1 MQRTKQKRTPKGV
14 LFFVWC
20 IDLNEEGNPD
30 GFPFKL
36 SLPSEDKIKI
46 KSEGGSNH
54 RDKTKPLHREQ
65 KVLLFFYCFTEKEV
79 IRVIEKLW
87 KNLPPRYNRIVKM
100 LWSAFTMFFI
110 GFGIYL
116 QIEADIGFPSWNALN
131 QGFSIVFPITYGTAS
146 ITIGLSIVVI
156 DLLLKEPIGMGTIID
171 AVCVGLGCDFFSWL
185 DPVPEMDSFVM
196 KLIVFMVSLFILSI
210 GQYMYMIT
218 GLSCG
223 PRDAFTVAIGKRCKK
238 ISIGTVNNI
247 ISAVVLTISWA
258 MGATIG
264 IGTVLSVFGMG
275 MVMDWTF
282 KLCRFEPRNVKHE
295 DILTT
300 AKILIKNEE

>member
-1 MQRTKQKRTPKGV
+1 M
-14 LFFVWC
+14 
-20 IDLNEEGNPD
+20 
-30 GFPFKL
+30 
-36 SLPSEDKIKI
+36 
-46 KSEGGSNH
+46 
-54 RDKTKPLHREQ
+54 
-65 KVLLFFYCFTEKEV
+65 
-79 IRVIEKLW
+79 IERLW
-87 KNLPPRYNRIVKM
+87 KGLSPRGTRIVKM
-100 LWSAFTMFFI
+100 VWTAFTMFFI

-156 DLLLKEPIGMGTIID
+156 DLLLKEPVGMGTIID
-171 AVCVGLGCDFFSWL
+171 AICVGLGTDFFSML
-185 DPVPEMDSFVM
+185 DPVPEINSLLM
-196 KLIVFMVSLFILSI
+196 KIIVFIISLFILSY
-210 GQYMYMIT
+210 GQFMYMKT

-247 ISAVVLTISWA
+247 ISTVVLAISWG

-275 MVMDWTF
+275 VVMDWTF
-282 KLCRFEPRNVKHE
+282 KLCRFEPRNITHE
-295 DILTT
+295 DIITT
-300 AKILIKNEE
+300 AKVILTNKE

>member
-1 MQRTKQKRTPKGV
+1 M
-14 LFFVWC
+14 
-20 IDLNEEGNPD
+20 
-30 GFPFKL
+30 
-36 SLPSEDKIKI
+36 
-46 KSEGGSNH
+46 
-54 RDKTKPLHREQ
+54 
-65 KVLLFFYCFTEKEV
+65 
-79 IRVIEKLW
+79 IEKLW

-146 ITIGLSIVVI
+146 ITIGLSIVLI
-156 DLLLKEPIGMGTIID
+156 DLLMKEPIGMGTIID

-185 DPVPEMDSFVM
+185 NPVPEMESLVV
-196 KLIVFMVSLFILSI
+196 KIVVFMVSLFILSI

-223 PRDAFTVAIGKRCKK
+223 PRDAFTVAVGKRCKK

-247 ISAVVLTISWA
+247 ISAVVLAISWA

-264 IGTVLSVFGMG
+264 IGTVLSVFGLG

-282 KLCRFEPRNVKHE
+282 KLCRFEPRNVVHE

-300 AKILIKNEE
+300 AKIILKNEE